1 MTRSIPALGPAGAV
15 LVYAQDVL
23 RGKPGNLRRIEEY
36 RDGEALLLD
45 PATQRNLE
53 VFRTTVA
60 NPKGSLLDAMDQTVT
75 SGGARL
81 LERYLASPER
91 NLSEIRRRQGCVA
104 EFSKAISTVDEI
116 GGILRTGSDLE
127 RILGRLRN
135 RLVRPRELGGLRA
148 TVRGLP
154 GIKDA
159 LLRLGDRYPSIQSLA
174 AALDTFD
181 ELREL
186 LDRALEE
193 ELPPEIKVDVKGR
206 AQK

>member
-1 MTRSIPALGPAGAV
+1 M
-15 LVYAQDVL
+15 
-23 RGKPGNLRRIEEY
+23 
-36 RDGEALLLD
+36 
-45 PATQRNLE
+45 
-53 VFRTTVA
+53 
-60 NPKGSLLDAMDQTVT
+60 
-75 SGGARL
+75 
-81 LERYLASPER
+81 
-91 NLSEIRRRQGCVA
+91 A

-159 LLRLGDRYPSIQSLA
+159 LLCLGDRYPSIQSLA

-186 LDRALEE
+186 LDLLSRKSCHRRSRSASRGGAKVIKAGFDEEFDSRASSERRQKWIVDLEARE
-193 ELPPEIKVDVKGR
+193 REKIGNLKVKYNGR
-206 AQK
+206 SDILLK